1 MDEVLRLEF
10 SSALGGLERIEG
22 VVASPHFARHTH
34 DTYGFGVV
42 EGGINRS
49 FVEGGWQE
57 AGPGQLCAIT
67 AGEPHACEPARG
79 RGFTY
84 RCLYPTSRQLEQ
96 AARGLAGRPRRGTL
110 VLPAV
115 FDDPVLAFRLRRFF
129 AAASGGAELLAQ
141 EQLLASCLIRLIV
154 RHARARVSAPEVGQ
168 LARAVRR
175 AREILAARL
184 HEPPSL
190 HELATAVGINP
201 YRLVR
206 TFRRLEGLPPHA
218 FVVQLRV
225 ERAKRMLREGSPA
238 SDVAARLG
246 FADQAHLTRQF
257 RERVGVTPAA
267 YARTTARSLS
277 G

>member
-1 MDEVLRLEF
+1 
-10 SSALGGLERIEG
+10 
-22 VVASPHFARHTH
+22 
-34 DTYGFGVV
+34 
-42 EGGINRS
+42 
-49 FVEGGWQE
+49 
-57 AGPGQLCAIT
+57 
-67 AGEPHACEPARG
+67 
-79 RGFTY
+79 
-84 RCLYPTSRQLEQ
+84 
-96 AARGLAGRPRRGTL
+96 
-110 VLPAV
+110 
-115 FDDPVLAFRLRRFF
+115 
-129 AAASGGAELLAQ
+129 
-141 EQLLASCLIRLIV
+141 
-154 RHARARVSAPEVGQ
+154 
-168 LARAVRR
+168 
-175 AREILAARL
+175 AARL

-277 G
+277 S